1 MQSGRAQWGRAFASP
16 VRDVPIRRRSCPGP
30 PPAGRLSG
38 MDRYATQFSDE
49 QIVEAFKQVA
59 AQGVRRENAA
69 DRGPPPTLGGFAATL
84 PRPERERLLD
94 LAYPPKP
101 GRT

>member
-1 MQSGRAQWGRAFASP
+1 
-16 VRDVPIRRRSCPGP
+16 
-30 PPAGRLSG
+30 
-38 MDRYATQFSDE
+38 MDMYATRFSDE

-69 DRGPPPTLGGFAATL
+69 DRVKPPNLCAFVANL

-101 GRT
+101 GPA

>member
-1 MQSGRAQWGRAFASP
+1 
-16 VRDVPIRRRSCPGP
+16 
-30 PPAGRLSG
+30 
-38 MDRYATQFSDE
+38 MDKYATRFSDE

-59 AQGVRRENAA
+59 AQGVRREAAA
-69 DRGPPPTLGGFAATL
+69 DRVKPPNLCAFVANL
-84 PRPERERLLD
+84 PGPERERLLD